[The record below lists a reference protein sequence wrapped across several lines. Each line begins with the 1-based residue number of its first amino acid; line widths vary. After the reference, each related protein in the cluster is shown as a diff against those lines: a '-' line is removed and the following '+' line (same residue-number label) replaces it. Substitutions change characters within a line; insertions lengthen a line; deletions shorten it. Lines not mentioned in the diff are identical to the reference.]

1 MEKSEF
7 NKVVNYIEGSFG
19 RTLSQNELLV
29 LGKELKDYPYEKF
42 DKEVKDVLLKI
53 SYFTVAEL
61 HRILE
66 NIRVSE
72 QFLERSGRKSW
83 EEFYENAD
91 ILFPKS

>member
-72 QFLERSGRKSW
+72 LFYFQKVKMTNNITLRLKRKLEAK
-83 EEFYENAD
+83 
-91 ILFPKS
+91 